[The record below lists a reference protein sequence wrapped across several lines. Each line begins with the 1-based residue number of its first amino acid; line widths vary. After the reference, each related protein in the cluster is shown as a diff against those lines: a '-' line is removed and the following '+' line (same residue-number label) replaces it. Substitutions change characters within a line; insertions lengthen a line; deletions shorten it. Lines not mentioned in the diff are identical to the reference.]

1 MSDVIYA
8 LATPPGKSGVAVVRL
23 SGEDA
28 LQIANDLC
36 GDITKP
42 RHVYYRSILASDET
56 IIDDAVVLYFAAPA
70 SFTGEDVIELQIH
83 GGRAVIAA
91 VLSRISE
98 FSNTRVAESGEFT
111 RRALENGKLDM
122 LQVEALGDFIEA
134 DTELQ
139 RKTSLLGLRGTS
151 GSWVSELRDKLVEAM
166 SLVTASIDF
175 SDEDLPENLK
185 NSISYAISNTHSAL
199 SRQLDLSQRQQSLRD
214 GFKIAIVGKPN
225 VGKSS
230 LINVL
235 AGRDIAI
242 ATDVPGTT
250 RDVLEVFLDIKGL
263 PILLY
268 DTAGLRDT
276 DDHVESIGV
285 DRARSAAENADMRL
299 FLFEN
304 PSEIEELGI
313 IKHDHDLV
321 IQAKSDV
328 YGENGLAISTK
339 TEQGIASLLDQIYN
353 HFEDITR
360 ESGYFSH
367 QRQINSLFTALES
380 LSDARNFFDQGEAS
394 FDFLAESLRQSVFS
408 LDRLIG
414 KVDVEDMLDVIFSKF
429 CIGK

>member
-23 SGEDA
+23 SGVGV

-36 GDITKP
+36 GNIAAP
-42 RHVYYRSILASDET
+42 RHAYYKSITASDGS
-56 IIDDAVVLYFAAPA
+56 IIDDAVVLYFKAPA

-91 VLSRISE
+91 VISRIAE
-98 FSNTRVAESGEFT
+98 YPNTRAAEAGEFT

-139 RKTSLLGLRGTS
+139 RKTSLLGLRGTT
-151 GSWVSELRDKLVEAM
+151 GDWVSEFREKLVEAM

-175 SDEDLPENLK
+175 SDEDLPENLIK
-185 NSISYAISNTHSAL
+185 SISYSISDTHTSLTKQLEL
-199 SRQLDLSQRQQSLRD
+199 SKRQQSLRD
-214 GFKIAIVGKPN
+214 GFKVAIVGKPN

-250 RDVLEVFLDIKGL
+250 RDVLEVFLDLKGF

-268 DTAGLRDT
+268 DTAGLRET
-276 DDHVESIGV
+276 DDQVETIGV
-285 DRARSAAENADMRL
+285 DRARNAAKNADMRL
-299 FLFEN
+299 FLYEN
-304 PSEIEELGI
+304 AVEIEELGI
-313 IKHDHDLV
+313 MPHEHDLC
-321 IQAKSDV
+321 IQSKSDV
-328 YGENGLAISTK
+328 YGEKELSISTK
-339 TEQGIASLLDQIYN
+339 TEQGIAQLLDHISN
-353 HFEDITR
+353 HFNDMTR
-360 ESGYFSH
+360 ESGFFTH
-367 QRQINSLFTALES
+367 QRQITSLTSALES
-380 LSDARNFFDQGEAS
+380 LDDARRFFDQGEGS
-394 FDFLAESLRQSVFS
+394 YDFLAESLRQSVFS